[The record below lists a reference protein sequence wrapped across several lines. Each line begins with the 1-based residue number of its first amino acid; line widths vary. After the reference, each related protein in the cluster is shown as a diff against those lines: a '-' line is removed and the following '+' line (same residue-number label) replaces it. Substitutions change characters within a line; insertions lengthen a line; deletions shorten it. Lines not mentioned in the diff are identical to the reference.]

1 MEELIN
7 NLRLGQKELA
17 LWEGG
22 KMAISAV
29 PGAGKSHTLAVVAA
43 ITINKNKL
51 NNNRQLVIVTYTRSA
66 CASIKNK
73 LKKKLE
79 ELKLPPI
86 GFTVQTI
93 HGLAVNIINR
103 HPLLSQLHLENSTL
117 VEVTPSH
124 RIIRAIVMEWAK
136 NYPDNYNLLL
146 KSKSQTK
153 NFNGEESE
161 ILRRDSVLLT
171 EVLPNFAHNVI
182 RQIKSSGL
190 TKFDLDIL
198 QDDPKNSYPLIAMA
212 KGLYKEY
219 QILMQKE
226 NFIDYDDLILGAL
239 RVLEEDNPRKMW
251 QEEVFAVFEDE
262 AQDSSP
268 LQGKLLEILATDSNN
283 GQVNFVRVGDPNQA
297 INSTFTASDP
307 VYFNLFYRQCQE
319 MGKYASMNQSG
330 RSSKIIIDTAN
341 KTLSWVNQQIK
352 QKCGNKSLND
362 LNLMLPF
369 QEQNI
374 EVVGNEDKQPY
385 GNPPPEGKGVEIY
398 QPEDIYKTVELI
410 GKRIIKLFTTD
421 KAKESTNLA
430 ILVREN
436 KQGFFLQKH
445 LEYLELDYNIK
456 VKLINDINNST
467 DILQQILSILQF
479 IYCPHSPQYLKNA
492 LETLQKNNLIQSQDF
507 NALSIYPEKF
517 LYPSPLDKPLSN
529 HSKKAQNICLKLLN
543 SRLELPHYR
552 LISFIS
558 FILEYKDSKLATT
571 QKLGDKIHR
580 QITENSSLKTM
591 ISTLQE
597 IINSEKFEEVEIDN
611 QDIYTK
617 NGQVTIMTMH
627 KARGLEWD
635 YVFLPFLQEDVIPG
649 SPKPYVSQGAKF
661 LGDFNLP
668 DVTRMILR
676 SITHHKHFPDNHPP
690 ITNISEA
697 SKKSHQLKQAEEYRL
712 LYVAMTRA
720 KRLLWMSSAKKA
732 PWRWN
737 FFEDNDNKSQLQ
749 IQTPCP
755 IINMLGF
762 TYIK

>member
-341 KTLSWVNQQIK
+341 
-352 QKCGNKSLND
+352 
-362 LNLMLPF
+362 
-369 QEQNI
+369 
-374 EVVGNEDKQPY
+374 
-385 GNPPPEGKGVEIY
+385 
-398 QPEDIYKTVELI
+398 
-410 GKRIIKLFTTD
+410 
-421 KAKESTNLA
+421 
-430 ILVREN
+430 
-436 KQGFFLQKH
+436 
-445 LEYLELDYNIK
+445 
-456 VKLINDINNST
+456 
-467 DILQQILSILQF
+467 
-479 IYCPHSPQYLKNA
+479 
-492 LETLQKNNLIQSQDF
+492 
-507 NALSIYPEKF
+507 
-517 LYPSPLDKPLSN
+517 
-529 HSKKAQNICLKLLN
+529 
-543 SRLELPHYR
+543 
-552 LISFIS
+552 
-558 FILEYKDSKLATT
+558 
-571 QKLGDKIHR
+571 
-580 QITENSSLKTM
+580 
-591 ISTLQE
+591 
-597 IINSEKFEEVEIDN
+597 
-611 QDIYTK
+611 
-617 NGQVTIMTMH
+617 
-627 KARGLEWD
+627 
-635 YVFLPFLQEDVIPG
+635 
-649 SPKPYVSQGAKF
+649 
-661 LGDFNLP
+661 
-668 DVTRMILR
+668 
-676 SITHHKHFPDNHPP
+676 
-690 ITNISEA
+690 
-697 SKKSHQLKQAEEYRL
+697 
-712 LYVAMTRA
+712 
-720 KRLLWMSSAKKA
+720 
-732 PWRWN
+732 
-737 FFEDNDNKSQLQ
+737 
-749 IQTPCP
+749 
-755 IINMLGF
+755 
-762 TYIK
+762 